1 MNARNKPHARL
12 AVEALESRYAPAI
25 YMHYEG
31 IPGDVTKQPMKDH
44 IELLSF
50 SLNVNP
56 TQNKGNNS
64 TPSLSEIVV
73 TKQTDKATPD
83 LFKNSLQGANAQK
96 VKIDFVKSG
105 EPKPQPYLQFE
116 LENTLISGINSHGQ
130 GHRPTES
137 LGIDFTRVTFQDQ
150 NMEPVN
156 LPPGVGPLK

>member
-1 MNARNKPHARL
+1 
-12 AVEALESRYAPAI
+12 VEALESRYAPAI
-25 YMHYEG
+25 YIKFEG
-31 IPGDVTKQPMKDH
+31 IPGHDARPPIKDQ
-44 IELLSF
+44 IEVMSY
-50 SLNVNP
+50 SWNVNP

-73 TKQTDKATPD
+73 IKQSDKATPD